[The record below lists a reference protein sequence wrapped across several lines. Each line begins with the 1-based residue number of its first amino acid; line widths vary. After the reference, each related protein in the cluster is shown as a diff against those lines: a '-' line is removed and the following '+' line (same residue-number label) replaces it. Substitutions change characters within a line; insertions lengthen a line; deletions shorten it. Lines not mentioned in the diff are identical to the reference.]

1 MDSFMRNHRPLGSTD
16 DMDNQTTVFLLSSSN
31 WEIEDD
37 AELPERLIP
46 TKVTTYPTRVSLVI
60 RVFGLIHLI
69 QRYNDPFLNVKMNIF
84 HFSKASPDFSLYDI
98 SPCFEDNQQMHLM
111 VRMGWHPDMDIENTR
126 KLFNDEIRN
135 AVTMWGKV
143 TYIRVVNIEVTD

>member
-1 MDSFMRNHRPLGSTD
+1 
-16 DMDNQTTVFLLSSSN
+16 
-31 WEIEDD
+31 
-37 AELPERLIP
+37 
-46 TKVTTYPTRVSLVI
+46 
-60 RVFGLIHLI
+60 
-69 QRYNDPFLNVKMNIF
+69 MNIF

-126 KLFNDEIRN
+126 KLFNDEVRN

-143 TYIRVVNIEVTD
+143 TYIRVVNIEVTDMSWSIV

>member
-1 MDSFMRNHRPLGSTD
+1 M
-16 DMDNQTTVFLLSSSN
+16 
-31 WEIEDD
+31 
-37 AELPERLIP
+37 
-46 TKVTTYPTRVSLVI
+46 
-60 RVFGLIHLI
+60 
-69 QRYNDPFLNVKMNIF
+69 NVF

-143 TYIRVVNIEVTD
+143 TYIRVVNIEVTCTEGLVIIANITLSLTLTSLTPPCSCCGQCWTIPGTLTWSWETSLTPSDP

>member
-1 MDSFMRNHRPLGSTD
+1 M
-16 DMDNQTTVFLLSSSN
+16 
-31 WEIEDD
+31 
-37 AELPERLIP
+37 
-46 TKVTTYPTRVSLVI
+46 
-60 RVFGLIHLI
+60 
-69 QRYNDPFLNVKMNIF
+69 NVF

-98 SPCFEDNQQMHLM
+98 SPCFEANQQMHLM

-143 TYIRVVNIEVTD
+143 TYIRVVNIEVTELVHSLNYYIEYFIPTCYSVRH